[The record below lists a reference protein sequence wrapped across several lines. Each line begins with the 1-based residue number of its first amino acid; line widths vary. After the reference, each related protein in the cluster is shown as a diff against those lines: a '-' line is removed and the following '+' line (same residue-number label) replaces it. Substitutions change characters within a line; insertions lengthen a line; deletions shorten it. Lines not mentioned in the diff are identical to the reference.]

1 MASSLPRLARI
12 TFPLLSP
19 PQSHQWAGEIIC
31 RPVPNL
37 FLAFPS
43 RLYPERPGECRRPH
57 WRQTMVNRNLKLIIR
72 HQFDHCRLWTT
83 VGLSVGP
90 IKELLFLK
98 FYIN

>member
-1 MASSLPRLARI
+1 
-12 TFPLLSP
+12 
-19 PQSHQWAGEIIC
+19 
-31 RPVPNL
+31 
-37 FLAFPS
+37 
-43 RLYPERPGECRRPH
+43 
-57 WRQTMVNRNLKLIIR
+57 MVNRNLKLIIR